1 MFVEKQPTKIPSSI
15 GAICKNGLNT
25 GFLYVAPTEL
35 MVFAS
40 WDYKHFTPAGLK
52 TLYFKG
58 FTKKT
63 NRAKRKLRKANYPYQ
78 VYQSCASMNR

>member
-1 MFVEKQPTKIPSSI
+1 MFVEKQPTKILGSV

-52 TLYFKG
+52 ALYFRG
-58 FTKKT
+58 LHKKPT
-63 NRAKRKLRKANYPYQ
+63 LI
-78 VYQSCASMNR
+78 SS

>member
-1 MFVEKQPTKIPSSI
+1 MFVEKQPTKIPSSV

-40 WDYKHFTPAGLK
+40 WDYKHFTPTGLK
-52 TLYFKG
+52 ALYFKSLD
-58 FTKKT
+58 KKPT
-63 NRAKRKLRKANYPYQ
+63 LVSFDKGE
-78 VYQSCASMNR
+78 